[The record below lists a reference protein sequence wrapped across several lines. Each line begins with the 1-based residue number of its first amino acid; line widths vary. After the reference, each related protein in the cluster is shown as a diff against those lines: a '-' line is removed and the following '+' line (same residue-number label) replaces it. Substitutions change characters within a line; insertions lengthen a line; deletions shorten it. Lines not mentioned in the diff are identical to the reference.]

1 MNDLDKIPLND
12 LYDLLSEK
20 TKQLLDAINRKDHT
34 DSTILRN
41 DLKEIQE
48 MIRKRREQG
57 KSGAGD

>member
-1 MNDLDKIPLND
+1 MNDLEKIPLND

-20 TKQLLDAINRKDHT
+20 TKLLLDAINRKDHT

-57 KSGAGD
+57 NSNSTQ